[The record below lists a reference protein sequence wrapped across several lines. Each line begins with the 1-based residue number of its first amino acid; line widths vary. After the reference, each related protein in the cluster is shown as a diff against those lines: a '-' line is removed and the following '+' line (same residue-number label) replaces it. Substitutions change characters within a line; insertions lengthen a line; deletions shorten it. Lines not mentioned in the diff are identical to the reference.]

1 VEQSNAV
8 SPAGPG
14 PSYDVDRVWTVPN
27 VLSFLRLLGVPLVV
41 WLILGPQA
49 DTVAV
54 VVLVLAGLTDWLD
67 GYLARAWNQR
77 SRIGQLL
84 DPVADRLYILAIIG
98 SLAIRGIIP
107 WWLVIVL
114 AARDVMIAALVP
126 LLRTRGYSSL
136 PVHFL
141 GKAATF
147 CLLYAFPLV
156 LLGAGSGTPALVA
169 RVVGWAFALWGT
181 GLYWWAGILYV
192 RQTRELLRSAPVL
205 AKEHRP
211 ISPVHEGP
219 IPREG
224 PPREPRRLRQRD
236 PR

>member
-1 VEQSNAV
+1 M
-8 SPAGPG
+8 
-14 PSYDVDRVWTVPN
+14 SYDVDRVWTVPN
-27 VLSFLRLLGVPLVV
+27 ALSFLRLLGVPLVV

-49 DTVAV
+49 DAAAV

-67 GYLARAWNQR
+67 GHLARRWNQR

-114 AARDVMIAALVP
+114 AARDVMIALLVP
-126 LLRTRGYSSL
+126 ILHTRGYSTL

-147 CLLYAFPLV
+147 SLLYAFPLV
-156 LLGAGSGTPALVA
+156 LLGAGDGTPALLA

-192 RQTRELLRSAPVL
+192 RQTADLLRSTPPV

-211 ISPVHEGP
+211 IGPPQEGP
-219 IPREG
+219 TPRAGE
-224 PPREPRRLRQRD
+224 PPAPRRARQRD
-236 PR
+236 RA

>member
-1 VEQSNAV
+1 VDQPS
-8 SPAGPG
+8 

-27 VLSFLRLLGVPLVV
+27 ALSFLRLLGVPLVV

-49 DTVAV
+49 DLAA
-54 VVLVLAGLTDWLD
+54 VLVLIVAGITDWLD

-84 DPVADRLYILAIIG
+84 DPVADRLYILAIIA

-126 LLRTRGYSSL
+126 LLHTRGYSSL

-156 LLGAGSGTPALVA
+156 LLGDGTGTGALVA

-192 RQTRELLRSAPVL
+192 RQTVELLRTTPAV
-205 AKEHRP
+205 ATEHRP
-211 ISPVHEGP
+211 LGPPHEGP
-219 IPREG
+219 TPREG
-224 PPREPRRLRQRD
+224 TPRGPRRVRQQDR
-236 PR
+236 R

>member
-1 VEQSNAV
+1 M
-8 SPAGPG
+8 
-14 PSYDVDRVWTVPN
+14 DRVWTVPN
-27 VLSFLRLLGVPLVV
+27 ALSFLRLLGVPLVV
-41 WLILGPQA
+41 WLILGPMA
-49 DTVAV
+49 DLLAV
-54 VVLVLAGLTDWLD
+54 VVLVVAGLTDWLD
-67 GYLARAWNQR
+67 GVLARRWSQR

-107 WWLVIVL
+107 WWMVIVL
-114 AARDVMIAALVP
+114 AARDVMIALLVP
-126 LLRTRGYSSL
+126 LLHTRGYSTL

-156 LLGAGSGTPALVA
+156 LLGAGDGTAALVA

-192 RQTRELLRSAPVL
+192 RQTADLLRSTPRV

-211 ISPVHEGP
+211 IGPPHEGP
-219 IPREG
+219 TPRAGE
-224 PPREPRRLRQRD
+224 PAEHRRRERT
-236 PR
+236 